1 MSMNTSIR
9 LLLLL
14 ILLFPVCLQAK
25 ERASAEERKRERTE
39 RMHKAWLK
47 QMEDRVN
54 RQKTNNQSKMK
65 LRLEFL
71 QRAVGL
77 DEKQMEHLNMAAK
90 GAVERASQSWLEYK
104 EKEWKA
110 EQQNRYIRDQMDK
123 NKVDPIHR
131 EVWTEALE
139 ETLTS
144 KQKRKYQMEMGIRA
158 TYLGN
163 ALMRIQMS
171 MFDQR
176 ALLTRKQRD
185 ELIAKLETSLTIPL
199 KDVTPQVVS
208 AAVQKAYTRLKLEEQ
223 QEILTKEQ
231 QALWLQFISRIEDI
245 TDNMDFL
252 EEGLF
257 EMHGHRHW

>member
-1 MSMNTSIR
+1 MKTPVR
-9 LLLLL
+9 LLLLS
-14 ILLFPVCLQAK
+14 ILLIPPGFQAK
-25 ERASAEERKRERTE
+25 EKPSAEERKRERTE

-65 LRLEFL
+65 LRMEFL
-71 QRAVGL
+71 QRAVDL
-77 DEKQMEHLNMAAK
+77 DEKQMEHLSMAAK

-131 EVWTEALE
+131 EIWTVALE
-139 ETLTS
+139 KTLTS
-144 KQKRKYQMEMGIRA
+144 KQRRKYQMEMGIRA

-163 ALMRIQMS
+163 ALLRIQMS

-185 ELIAKLETSLTIPL
+185 TLITKLETSLTIPL
-199 KDVTPQVVS
+199 KDVTPQMVS
-208 AAVQKAYTRLKLEEQ
+208 NAVQKAYMRLKPEEQ

-231 QALWLQFISRIEDI
+231 QALWLQFISRIEDM
-245 TDNMDFL
+245 TESMDFL